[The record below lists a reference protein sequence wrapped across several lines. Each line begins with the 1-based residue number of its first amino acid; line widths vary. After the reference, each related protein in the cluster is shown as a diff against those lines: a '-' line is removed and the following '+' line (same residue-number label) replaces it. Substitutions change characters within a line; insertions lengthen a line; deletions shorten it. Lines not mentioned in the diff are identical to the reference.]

1 MTPAERIFVA
11 IDMVDVNKAVS
22 LAARLKGRVGG
33 FKIGKEF
40 FTAQGPEGVR
50 RITAL
55 GVAVFLDLKFH
66 DIPNTVARAV
76 HAALPLAPFMLN
88 VHASG
93 GAEMMRAAASE
104 AAKFGPGRPMMLA
117 VTVLTSLGE
126 DDLSALGVE
135 GGTKAQVRRLAAL
148 AKDSGMDGV
157 VCSPREIEVL
167 RADLGPDFKLVTPG
181 IRPEWSAKDDQARV
195 LTPVEALKAGA
206 DYLVIGRP
214 ITKAADPAEAA
225 RRIAHEIL
233 ETTGP

>member
-11 IDMVDVNKAVS
+11 IDMVDVNDAVF
-22 LAARLKGRVGG
+22 LAEKLKGRVGG

-40 FTAQGPEGVR
+40 FTAQGPAGVR
-50 RITAL
+50 AITAL

-66 DIPNTVARAV
+66 DIPNTVAGAV
-76 HAALPLAPFMLN
+76 RAALPLAPFMLN

-93 GAEMMRAAASE
+93 GAQMMRAAVGE

-126 DDLSALGVE
+126 DDLSATGVS

-148 AKDSGMDGV
+148 ARDSGMDGV
-157 VCSPREIEVL
+157 VCSPREIEAL
-167 RADLGPDFKLVTPG
+167 RADFGPGFKLVTPG
-181 IRPEWSAKDDQARV
+181 IRPQGSVKDDQARV
-195 LTPVEALKAGA
+195 LTPADAVKIGA

-214 ITKAADPAEAA
+214 ITKALDPVEAV
-225 RRIAHEIL
+225 RRITDEIAQ
-233 ETTGP
+233 TTGS